1 MVRLDTNNWYRLEG
15 YIVPVDEY
23 NYSTP
28 ITNLNGLD
36 IWYTNVE
43 VQLQNPSVGNF
54 IHGVNYKTRKF
65 SDYGFKTIE
74 EINANFSATL
84 NAMRTEMENN
94 EGALTYV
101 EPFVV
106 TESTVICFGD
116 SYDSKLSRYVVILK
130 DDYLTANITAITAQY
145 DGPAVAMDEAFNY
158 DYLTVTGH
166 FDDGHTSKFMV
177 GTYSVTR
184 SDGIS
189 TNKINKVGSNV
200 FIATVVY
207 GENIWTA
214 SFVVPGVK
222 RLVGI
227 QAEYDGPSVA
237 MNKKPKRKNIIVIA
251 NYSDGSASTIT
262 DWTYLNGD
270 IITENNNGIL
280 TIYYQGFECTVEINH
295 YDAYAT
301 QIKAFYNGPKVEVG
315 HDFMMSYLTVKIYY
329 QDSTNTNSYW
339 EELDQAH
346 YTVDK
351 QTILYEKDNIIT
363 VTYVTNSGNVL
374 TTNFIVEGFLPEK
387 EILYITAEYSGPPI
401 RKGKTY
407 NPEKVICKA
416 YWNNGNVSLIKDFT
430 VTTTIIDKV
439 GPNKI
444 TLNYKEHTC
453 NFIVTGVEA
462 ENTTESGYSP
472 TEIDLL
478 YPEATKLNHRRRGP
492 MESEKFDAYNKFV
505 YNNITT
511 LFNIFNDLEKQY
523 KQMYND
529 VSSLQNTGTNTLN
542 TCIIMDKRIESLNG
556 RR

>member
-43 VQLQNPSVGNF
+43 VQLQNPSVVNF

-84 NAMRTEMENN
+84 NTMRAEMENN

-101 EPFVV
+101 EPFVI

-184 SDGIS
+184 SDGVA

-200 FIATVVY
+200 FTATVVY

-222 RLVGI
+222 RLIGI

-270 IITENNNGIL
+270 TITENNNGIL

-439 GPNKI
+439 GPNEI

-511 LFNIFNDLEKQY
+511 LFNIFNDLENQY

-529 VSSLQNTGTNTLN
+529 VSSLQNIGTNTLN

>member
-84 NAMRTEMENN
+84 NTMRAEMENN

-145 DGPAVAMDEAFNY
+145 DGPAVAMDETFNY

-270 IITENNNGIL
+270 TITENNNGIL

-511 LFNIFNDLEKQY
+511 LFNIFNDLENQY

-529 VSSLQNTGTNTLN
+529 VSSLQNIGTNTLN

>member
-1 MVRLDTNNWYRLEG
+1 MVRIDTNNWYRLEG
-15 YIVPVDEY
+15 YIVPTTEY
-23 NYSTP
+23 NYSIP
-28 ITNLNGLD
+28 ITNLNGFD

-43 VQLQNPSVGNF
+43 VQLQNPSIGNF

-65 SDYGFKTIE
+65 SDYGLKTIE
-74 EINANFSATL
+74 EINNNFSTTL
-84 NAMRTEMENN
+84 SLMLSEMSNN
-94 EGALTYV
+94 EGALTYT

-106 TESTVICFGD
+106 TESTVICFAD
-116 SYDSKLSRYVVILK
+116 SYDTKLSRYIVILK
-130 DDYLTANITAITAQY
+130 DDYLTSNITAITAQY
-145 DGPAVAMDEAFNY
+145 DGPAVAMDETFNY
-158 DYLTVTGH
+158 SYLTVTGH
-166 FDDGHTSKFMV
+166 FDDGHTSKFME

-189 TNKINKVGSNV
+189 TNRINKIGSNV
-200 FIATVVY
+200 FTATVKY

-214 SFVVPGVK
+214 SFIVIGVK

-227 QAEYDGPSVA
+227 QARYDGPIVA
-237 MNKKPKRKNIIVIA
+237 LNKKPKRKNIVVIA
-251 NYSDGSASTIT
+251 NYSDGSASTVT
-262 DWTYLNGD
+262 DWTYSNGD
-270 IITENNNGIL
+270 TITNVNNGIL

-315 HDFMMSYLTVKIYY
+315 NDFILNYLTVKIYY

-339 EELDQAH
+339 EELEQDY

-363 VTYVTNSGNVL
+363 VTYITNSGEVL

-387 EILYITAEYSGPPI
+387 EISYITAEYSGPPI

-430 VTTTIIDKV
+430 VTTTIVNNV
-439 GPNKI
+439 GVNEI
-444 TLNYKEHTC
+444 TLNYKDNSCVFTV
-453 NFIVTGVEA
+453 IGVEP
-462 ENTTESGYSP
+462 ENTTETGYSP

-492 MESEKFDAYNKFV
+492 MESSKFDDYNKFI
-505 YNNITT
+505 YNNINT
-511 LFNIFNDLEKQY
+511 LFNIYNQLEKQY
-523 KQMYND
+523 KQIYTD
-529 VSSLQNTGTNTLN
+529 ISSLKNTGTTTLN
-542 TCIIMDKRIESLNG
+542 TCIIIDKRIESLNG

>member
-15 YIVPVDEY
+15 YIVPTTEY

-43 VQLQNPSVGNF
+43 VQLQNPSVGDF

-65 SDYGFKTIE
+65 SDFGFKTIE
-74 EINANFSATL
+74 EINANFTSTVNTMLA
-84 NAMRTEMENN
+84 EMIVN

-101 EPFVV
+101 EPFVI
-106 TESTVICFGD
+106 TESTVICFD
-116 SYDSKLSRYVVILK
+116 DAYNDTLSRYVVILK

-145 DGPAVAMDEAFNY
+145 DGPAVAVDEMFNQ

-166 FDDGHTSKFMV
+166 FDDGHTSKFMED
-177 GTYSVTR
+177 TYSVTR
-184 SDGIS
+184 SDGVATSVI
-189 TNKINKVGSNV
+189 NKIGSNV
-200 FIATVVY
+200 FTATVVY
-207 GENIWTA
+207 GENTWTA

-237 MNKKPKRKNIIVIA
+237 LNKKPKRKNIIVIA
-251 NYSDGSASTIT
+251 NYSDGSASTVT
-262 DWTYLNGD
+262 DWAYLNGD
-270 IITENNNGIL
+270 TITESNNGIL

-315 HDFMMSYLTVKIYY
+315 QDFMMKYLTVKIYC
-329 QDSTNTNSYW
+329 QDATNTNSYW
-339 EELDQAH
+339 EELDQAY

-351 QTILYEKDNIIT
+351 QTISYEKDNIIT
-363 VTYVTNSGNVL
+363 VTYITNAGIAL

-407 NPEKVICKA
+407 NPEKVLCKA
-416 YWNNGNVSLIKDFT
+416 YWNNGNVSIIKDFT

-439 GPNKI
+439 GSNEI
-444 TLNYKEHTC
+444 TLNYKENSCT
-453 NFIVTGVEA
+453 FVVTGIEP
-462 ENTTESGYSP
+462 EDTTGTSYSP
-472 TEIDLL
+472 TEVNLL
-478 YPEATKLNHRRRGP
+478 YPEATKINHRRRGP

-505 YNNITT
+505 YNNITN
-511 LFNIFNDLEKQY
+511 LFDIYNALEKQY
-523 KQMYND
+523 KQIYSNI
-529 VSSLQNTGTNTLN
+529 SSLQNTGTNTLN
-542 TCIIMDKRIESLNG
+542 TCVIMDRRIESLNG

>member
-84 NAMRTEMENN
+84 NTMRAEMENN

-101 EPFVV
+101 EPFVI

-184 SDGIS
+184 SDGVS

-200 FIATVVY
+200 FTATVVY

-237 MNKKPKRKNIIVIA
+237 MNKKPKRKNIIVTA

-270 IITENNNGIL
+270 TITENNNGIL

-439 GPNKI
+439 GPNEI

-529 VSSLQNTGTNTLN
+529 VSSLQNIGTNTLN